1 MQEVYTKRNSEIS
14 TALNFSPEGV
24 PSYIVDLRE
33 WANKKVR
40 DYEKSRPK
48 LPHITIYKVPG
59 STVGITYTITTS
71 ENSVNCSCPGFTYR
85 RRCRHIEKDLY
96 KGVN

>member
-1 MQEVYTKRNSEIS
+1 MQEVYTQRNSEIS

-40 DYEKSRPK
+40 EYAEKSYK
-48 LPHITIYKVPG
+48 LPTITTYKVPG
-59 STVGITYTITTS
+59 STGITYTITVS
-71 ENSVNCSCPGFTYR
+71 EKSINCSCPGFTFR
-85 RRCRHIEKDLY
+85 RSCKHTKDLY

>member
-48 LPHITIYKVPG
+48 LPPITTYKVPG
-59 STVGITYTITTS
+59 STGITYTITVS
-71 ENSVNCSCPGFTYR
+71 ENFINCSCPGFTYR
-85 RRCRHIEKDLY
+85 RRCKHTEKTSIKELI
-96 KGVN
+96 G

>member
-40 DYEKSRPK
+40 EYAEKSYK
-48 LPHITIYKVPG
+48 LPHITTYKVPG
-59 STVGITYTITTS
+59 STGITYTITVS
-71 ENSVNCSCPGFTYR
+71 ENSVNCSCPGFTFR
-85 RRCRHIEKDLY
+85 RSCKHTKKDLY

>member
-40 DYEKSRPK
+40 DYEKNRPK
-48 LPHITIYKVPG
+48 LPHIKTYKVPG
-59 STVGITYTITTS
+59 STGITYTITVTS

-85 RRCRHIEKDLY
+85 RRCKHTDKNLY
-96 KGVN
+96 EGVN